1 MARVSISEAARL
13 VKVSRPTIYKMINS
27 GKLSYTSVVKHGKGI
42 KVIDTSELIRVFG
55 SLDGVIDDDV
65 KSDAES
71 TGINSVGLHDLQHR
85 IALLEA
91 ENDGLKGA
99 VKARDEHIDSLR
111 QAMQLLE
118 HKHEPSSPPH
128 SPWWKF
134 WKNPDPAMLEFSSPA
149 IPGVPEPS
157 QKSPDPGT
165 LLTTKNTHTP
175 RKIKILQITPY
186 YQLVRFY

>member
-27 GKLSYTSVVKHGKGI
+27 GKLSYTSAVKHGKSI

-55 SLDGVIDDDV
+55 SLDGVIDDV

-128 SPWWKF
+128 SQWWKF
-134 WKNPDPAMLEFSSPA
+134 WK
-149 IPGVPEPS
+149 
-157 QKSPDPGT
+157 KS
-165 LLTTKNTHTP
+165 
-175 RKIKILQITPY
+175 
-186 YQLVRFY
+186 

>member
-55 SLDGVIDDDV
+55 SLDGVIDTVKYDV

-91 ENDGLKGA
+91 ENDGLKGL
-99 VKARDEHIDSLR
+99 LR
-111 QAMQLLE
+111 LEMSILIPFVRLCSFWSTSTNLLHHPIPVVE
-118 HKHEPSSPPH
+118 I
-128 SPWWKF
+128 
-134 WKNPDPAMLEFSSPA
+134 LE
-149 IPGVPEPS
+149 
-157 QKSPDPGT
+157 KS
-165 LLTTKNTHTP
+165 
-175 RKIKILQITPY
+175 
-186 YQLVRFY
+186 

>member
-55 SLDGVIDDDV
+55 SLDGVIDAVKYDV

-99 VKARDEHIDSLR
+99 VKARDEHIDSFVRLCSFWSTSTN
-111 QAMQLLE
+111 LL
-118 HKHEPSSPPH
+118 HHPIPRGGNSG
-128 SPWWKF
+128 
-134 WKNPDPAMLEFSSPA
+134 KNPDPAMLEFSSPA
-149 IPGVPEPS
+149 MPGRS
-157 QKSPDPGT
+157 
-165 LLTTKNTHTP
+165 
-175 RKIKILQITPY
+175 
-186 YQLVRFY
+186 

>member
-1 MARVSISEAARL
+1 MIQPLLTRVSISEAARL

-27 GKLSYTSVVKHGKGI
+27 GKLSYTSVVKHGKSI

-55 SLDGVIDDDV
+55 SLDGVIDDV

-118 HKHEPSSPPH
+118 HKNEPSSPPH

-134 WKNPDPAMLEFSSPA
+134 WK
-149 IPGVPEPS
+149 
-157 QKSPDPGT
+157 KS
-165 LLTTKNTHTP
+165 
-175 RKIKILQITPY
+175 
-186 YQLVRFY
+186 

>member
-27 GKLSYTSVVKHGKGI
+27 GKLSYTSVVKHGKDI

-55 SLDGVIDDDV
+55 SLDGVIDAVKHDV

-91 ENDGLKGA
+91 ENDGLPFVRLCSFWSTSA
-99 VKARDEHIDSLR
+99 SLLHHPIPR
-111 QAMQLLE
+111 GGN
-118 HKHEPSSPPH
+118 SG
-128 SPWWKF
+128 
-134 WKNPDPAMLEFSSPA
+134 KNPDPAMLEFSSPA
-149 IPGVPEPS
+149 IPGS
-157 QKSPDPGT
+157 S
-165 LLTTKNTHTP
+165 
-175 RKIKILQITPY
+175 
-186 YQLVRFY
+186 

>member
-27 GKLSYTSVVKHGKGI
+27 GKLSYTSVVKHGKSI

-55 SLDGVIDDDV
+55 SLDGVIDTV

-71 TGINSVGLHDLQHR
+71 TGINSTGLHDLQYR

-134 WKNPDPAMLEFSSPA
+134 WK
-149 IPGVPEPS
+149 
-157 QKSPDPGT
+157 KS
-165 LLTTKNTHTP
+165 
-175 RKIKILQITPY
+175 
-186 YQLVRFY
+186 

>member
-27 GKLSYTSVVKHGKGI
+27 GKLSYTSVVKHGKII

-55 SLDGVIDDDV
+55 SLDGVIDDV

-134 WKNPDPAMLEFSSPA
+134 WK
-149 IPGVPEPS
+149 
-157 QKSPDPGT
+157 KS
-165 LLTTKNTHTP
+165 
-175 RKIKILQITPY
+175 
-186 YQLVRFY
+186 

>member
-27 GKLSYTSVVKHGKGI
+27 GKLSYTSVVKHGKSI

-55 SLDGVIDDDV
+55 SLDGVIDDV

-128 SPWWKF
+128 SPWWKL
-134 WKNPDPAMLEFSSPA
+134 WK
-149 IPGVPEPS
+149 
-157 QKSPDPGT
+157 KS
-165 LLTTKNTHTP
+165 
-175 RKIKILQITPY
+175 
-186 YQLVRFY
+186 

>member
-55 SLDGVIDDDV
+55 SLDGVIDDV

-71 TGINSVGLHDLQHR
+71 TGINSVVLHDLQHR

-118 HKHEPSSPPH
+118 HKHEPSSPSY

-134 WKNPDPAMLEFSSPA
+134 WK
-149 IPGVPEPS
+149 
-157 QKSPDPGT
+157 KS
-165 LLTTKNTHTP
+165 
-175 RKIKILQITPY
+175 
-186 YQLVRFY
+186 

>member
-55 SLDGVIDDDV
+55 SLDGVIDDV

-118 HKHEPSSPPH
+118 YKQEPSSPPH
-128 SPWWKF
+128 SLWWKF
-134 WKNPDPAMLEFSSPA
+134 WK
-149 IPGVPEPS
+149 
-157 QKSPDPGT
+157 KS
-165 LLTTKNTHTP
+165 
-175 RKIKILQITPY
+175 
-186 YQLVRFY
+186 

>member
-27 GKLSYTSVVKHGKGI
+27 GKLSYTSVVKHGKSI

-55 SLDGVIDDDV
+55 SLDGVIDDV

-134 WKNPDPAMLEFSSPA
+134 WKNPDPPCLSFPLRPSR
-149 IPGVPEPS
+149 GVPEPS
-157 QKSPDPGT
+157 QNRQIREHSS
-165 LLTTKNTHTP
+165 P
-175 RKIKILQITPY
+175 RKIPTHHAKLKFC
-186 YQLVRFY
+186 R

>member
-27 GKLSYTSVVKHGKGI
+27 GKLSYTSVVKHGKSI

-55 SLDGVIDDDV
+55 SLDGVIDDV
-65 KSDAES
+65 KRDAES

-134 WKNPDPAMLEFSSPA
+134 WK
-149 IPGVPEPS
+149 
-157 QKSPDPGT
+157 KS
-165 LLTTKNTHTP
+165 
-175 RKIKILQITPY
+175 
-186 YQLVRFY
+186 

>member
-27 GKLSYTSVVKHGKGI
+27 GKLSYTSVVKHGKSI

-55 SLDGVIDDDV
+55 SLDGVIDDV

-71 TGINSVGLHDLQHR
+71 TSINSVGLHDLQHR

-118 HKHEPSSPPH
+118 YKHEPSSPPH

-134 WKNPDPAMLEFSSPA
+134 WK
-149 IPGVPEPS
+149 
-157 QKSPDPGT
+157 KS
-165 LLTTKNTHTP
+165 
-175 RKIKILQITPY
+175 
-186 YQLVRFY
+186 

>member
-27 GKLSYTSVVKHGKGI
+27 GKLSYTSVVKHGESI

-55 SLDGVIDDDV
+55 SLDGVIDDV

-134 WKNPDPAMLEFSSPA
+134 WK
-149 IPGVPEPS
+149 
-157 QKSPDPGT
+157 K
-165 LLTTKNTHTP
+165 
-175 RKIKILQITPY
+175 
-186 YQLVRFY
+186 

>member
-27 GKLSYTSVVKHGKGI
+27 GKLSYTSVVKHGKSI

-55 SLDGVIDDDV
+55 SLDGVIDDV

-91 ENDGLKGA
+91 ENDGLKEA

-118 HKHEPSSPPH
+118 HKNEPSSPPH

-134 WKNPDPAMLEFSSPA
+134 WK
-149 IPGVPEPS
+149 
-157 QKSPDPGT
+157 KS
-165 LLTTKNTHTP
+165 
-175 RKIKILQITPY
+175 
-186 YQLVRFY
+186 

>member
-13 VKVSRPTIYKMINS
+13 VKVSRPTTYKMINS
-27 GKLSYTSVVKHGKGI
+27 GKLSYTSVVKHGKSI

-55 SLDGVIDDDV
+55 SLDGVIDDV

-71 TGINSVGLHDLQHR
+71 TGINSVGFHDLQHR

-134 WKNPDPAMLEFSSPA
+134 WK
-149 IPGVPEPS
+149 
-157 QKSPDPGT
+157 KS
-165 LLTTKNTHTP
+165 
-175 RKIKILQITPY
+175 
-186 YQLVRFY
+186 

>member
-27 GKLSYTSVVKHGKGI
+27 GKLSYTSVVKHGKSI

-55 SLDGVIDDDV
+55 SLDGVIDDV

-128 SPWWKF
+128 SQWWKF
-134 WKNPDPAMLEFSSPA
+134 WK
-149 IPGVPEPS
+149 
-157 QKSPDPGT
+157 KS
-165 LLTTKNTHTP
+165 
-175 RKIKILQITPY
+175 
-186 YQLVRFY
+186 

>member
-13 VKVSRPTIYKMINS
+13 VKVSRPTIYKMLNS
-27 GKLSYTSVVKHGKGI
+27 GKLSYTSVVKHGKNT
-42 KVIDTSELIRVFG
+42 KVIDTAELIRVFG
-55 SLDGVIDDDV
+55 SLYGVIDTVKNDV
-65 KSDAES
+65 KGDADATEVN
-71 TGINSVGLHDLQHR
+71 ILGLHDLQHK

-118 HKHEPSSPPH
+118 HKHEPSPQVH

-134 WKNPDPAMLEFSSPA
+134 WK
-149 IPGVPEPS
+149 
-157 QKSPDPGT
+157 KS
-165 LLTTKNTHTP
+165 
-175 RKIKILQITPY
+175 
-186 YQLVRFY
+186 

>member
-27 GKLSYTSVVKHGKGI
+27 GKLSYTSVVKHGKAI

-55 SLDGVIDDDV
+55 SLDGVIDTVKYDVKYDV

-128 SPWWKF
+128 SQWWKF
-134 WKNPDPAMLEFSSPA
+134 WK
-149 IPGVPEPS
+149 
-157 QKSPDPGT
+157 KS
-165 LLTTKNTHTP
+165 
-175 RKIKILQITPY
+175 
-186 YQLVRFY
+186 

>member
-27 GKLSYTSVVKHGKGI
+27 GKLSYTSVVKHGKDI

-55 SLDGVIDDDV
+55 SLDGVIDAVKHDV

-99 VKARDEHIDSLR
+99 VKARD
-111 QAMQLLE
+111 
-118 HKHEPSSPPH
+118 
-128 SPWWKF
+128 
-134 WKNPDPAMLEFSSPA
+134 
-149 IPGVPEPS
+149 
-157 QKSPDPGT
+157 
-165 LLTTKNTHTP
+165 
-175 RKIKILQITPY
+175 
-186 YQLVRFY
+186 

>member
-42 KVIDTSELIRVFG
+42 KVIDISELIRVFG
-55 SLDGVIDDDV
+55 PLDGVIDAVKYDV

-71 TGINSVGLHDLQHR
+71 TGINSVGLHGLQHR

-134 WKNPDPAMLEFSSPA
+134 WK
-149 IPGVPEPS
+149 
-157 QKSPDPGT
+157 KS
-165 LLTTKNTHTP
+165 
-175 RKIKILQITPY
+175 
-186 YQLVRFY
+186 

>member
-55 SLDGVIDDDV
+55 SLDGVIDDV

-128 SPWWKF
+128 S
-134 WKNPDPAMLEFSSPA
+134 
-149 IPGVPEPS
+149 
-157 QKSPDPGT
+157 
-165 LLTTKNTHTP
+165 
-175 RKIKILQITPY
+175 
-186 YQLVRFY
+186 

>member
-27 GKLSYTSVVKHGKGI
+27 GKLSYTSVVKHGKSI

-55 SLDGVIDDDV
+55 SLDGVIDDV

-118 HKHEPSSPPH
+118 HKHEPSSPPY

-134 WKNPDPAMLEFSSPA
+134 WK
-149 IPGVPEPS
+149 
-157 QKSPDPGT
+157 KS
-165 LLTTKNTHTP
+165 
-175 RKIKILQITPY
+175 
-186 YQLVRFY
+186 

>member
-42 KVIDTSELIRVFG
+42 KVIDTSEIIRVFG
-55 SLDGVIDDDV
+55 SLDGVIDDV

-118 HKHEPSSPPH
+118 HKHELSSPPH

-134 WKNPDPAMLEFSSPA
+134 WK
-149 IPGVPEPS
+149 
-157 QKSPDPGT
+157 KS
-165 LLTTKNTHTP
+165 
-175 RKIKILQITPY
+175 
-186 YQLVRFY
+186 

>member
-27 GKLSYTSVVKHGKGI
+27 GKLSYTSVVKHGKII

-55 SLDGVIDDDV
+55 SLDGVIDTV
-65 KSDAES
+65 KSDAGS
-71 TGINSVGLHDLQHR
+71 TGVNSVGLHDLQHR

-118 HKHEPSSPPH
+118 HKHEPSSPPDSNGGFVH
-128 SPWWKF
+128 TVQLGA
-134 WKNPDPAMLEFSSPA
+134 NCL
-149 IPGVPEPS
+149 
-157 QKSPDPGT
+157 PGT
-165 LLTTKNTHTP
+165 ECLAWNE
-175 RKIKILQITPY
+175 INAAITAE
-186 YQLVRFY
+186 

>member
-27 GKLSYTSVVKHGKGI
+27 GKLSYTSVVKHGKSI
-42 KVIDTSELIRVFG
+42 KVIDTSELVRVFG
-55 SLDGVIDDDV
+55 SLDGVIDDV

-71 TGINSVGLHDLQHR
+71 TGINSVGFHDLQHR

-134 WKNPDPAMLEFSSPA
+134 WK
-149 IPGVPEPS
+149 
-157 QKSPDPGT
+157 KS
-165 LLTTKNTHTP
+165 
-175 RKIKILQITPY
+175 
-186 YQLVRFY
+186 

>member
-27 GKLSYTSVVKHGKGI
+27 GKLSYTSVVKHGKSI

-55 SLDGVIDDDV
+55 SLDGVIDDV

-71 TGINSVGLHDLQHR
+71 TGINSIGLHDLQHR

-134 WKNPDPAMLEFSSPA
+134 WK
-149 IPGVPEPS
+149 
-157 QKSPDPGT
+157 KS
-165 LLTTKNTHTP
+165 
-175 RKIKILQITPY
+175 
-186 YQLVRFY
+186 